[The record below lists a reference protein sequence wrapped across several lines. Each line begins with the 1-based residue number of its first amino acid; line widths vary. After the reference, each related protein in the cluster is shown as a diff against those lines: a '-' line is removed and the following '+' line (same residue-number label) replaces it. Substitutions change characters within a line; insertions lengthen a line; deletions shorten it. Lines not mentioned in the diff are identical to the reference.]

1 MLSVRICS
9 SMVYDAFLFYNELE
23 LLDIRLNTLN
33 DVVDKFV
40 LVEATVTHTNQSK
53 PLYYQ
58 ENKARFKKF
67 HKKIIHIIVKD
78 SPNVSFAW
86 IIERFQLE
94 ATTRGLKNCKQNDII
109 LYGAVDE
116 IPSPEKIKEY
126 KDKPGI
132 HKAFLM
138 KLSYY
143 FLNCVAQ
150 NVEDWRG
157 TSMFLYKDLK
167 KFKEIYF
174 TRYIP
179 VDVLIPDGGWHF
191 SYMGGLRRMQ
201 TKISSMAHQ
210 EYNTHKLNSSENL
223 KIAINSLSDFAR
235 PWIKFAIV
243 DTSFL
248 PIYVQ
253 KNFKKFTDLIADK
266 NLVNN
271 VITKLWIHYW
281 KMKRAVKLRYLNMR
295 LKV

>member
-1 MLSVRICS
+1 
-9 SMVYDAFLFYNELE
+9 MVYDAFLFYNELE

-40 LVEATVTHTNQSK
+40 LVESTVTHTNQPK
-53 PLYYQ
+53 PLYYE
-58 ENKARFKKF
+58 ENKHKFKKF

-78 SPNVSFAW
+78 SPPVSFAW
-86 IIERFQLE
+86 VLERFQLE
-94 ATTRGLKNCKQNDII
+94 ATTRGLKKCKPTDVI

-116 IPSPEKIKEY
+116 IPNPEKIAEY
-126 KDKPGI
+126 KNKPGT

-150 NVEDWRG
+150 NTDDWRG

-179 VDVLIPDGGWHF
+179 VDVFIPHGGWHF
-191 SYMGGLRRMQ
+191 SYMGGLKRMQ

-210 EYNTHKLNSSENL
+210 EYNTHKLNSQENL
-223 KIAINSLSDFAR
+223 KIAINSLSDFAH
-235 PWIKFAIV
+235 PWVKFAIV

-248 PIYVQ
+248 PMYVQ
-253 KNFKKFTDLIADK
+253 KNIKKFKDLIADE
-266 NLVNN
+266 NLGNSLV
-271 VITKLWIHYW
+271 TKIWIQYW
-281 KMKRAVKLRYLNMR
+281 KIKRKIKLHYLNIR